1 MLAIPNRWKNFVAM
15 ALLGDAV
22 MAIVRPERDLS
33 AWSVGPA
40 PWRSL
45 IKSLRSH
52 PNLTRALG
60 GVQAAAVMYW
70 IVTHENDR

>member
-1 MLAIPNRWKNFVAM
+1 MLAISNRWKNFVAM

-33 AWSVGPA
+33 AWSVGPQ

-52 PNLTRALG
+52 PNLARALG

-70 IVTHENDR
+70 IVKHDQDR

>member
-1 MLAIPNRWKNFVAM
+1 MLAISNRWKNFVAM

-22 MAIVRPERDLS
+22 MAIVHPERDLS
-33 AWSVGPA
+33 AWSVGPQ

-45 IKSLRSH
+45 IKGLRSH

-70 IVTHENDR
+70 IVKHDQDR

>member
-1 MLAIPNRWKNFVAM
+1 MLAIPNRWKNFAAM

-22 MAIVRPERDLS
+22 MSIVRPERDLS
-33 AWSVGPA
+33 AWSVGPQ
-40 PWRSL
+40 PWRAL
-45 IKSLRSH
+45 VKSLRSH

-70 IVTHENDR
+70 IVKHESDQ